1 MGEFDELTRLAAG
14 QGGFVTAGQ
23 ALRLGLG
30 REQIRYLV
38 RAGRWTRV
46 SRGCYLPSAGP
57 TAVALRRVR
66 IRAAIASL
74 GPGAVAVLDTAAELH
89 GIAGLPPAAAIHV
102 SVPPDRPHV
111 QRRAEPGLTV
121 HQLTLADAD
130 VCQVEGVPV
139 STPARTVADVLLR
152 ARRYPAVCVLD
163 SALNQGILAEDDLS
177 LVLAHF
183 AGRRGAVAA
192 RGYLAEADGR
202 AQSPLETRTRLRCVD
217 GGVPPDTLQLPV
229 RDEDGYLLG
238 IGDLAWRGAR
248 LIAEADGRA
257 PHLTPEAVYADR
269 FRQNRLVNAGW
280 RILRF
285 TWSDTLRPDYIPQT
299 VRRALRQSRHPPR

>member
-1 MGEFDELTRLAAG
+1 MGEFGELTRLAAT

-23 ALRLGLG
+23 ALRLGVG

-38 RAGRWTRV
+38 RSGRWTRV
-46 SRGCYLPSAGP
+46 SRGCYLPSPAGP
-57 TAVALRRVR
+57 APVSFRRAM
-66 IRAAIASL
+66 IRAAIASI

-89 GIAGLPPAAAIHV
+89 GIAGLPPTAAIHV
-102 SVPPDRPHV
+102 PVPPHRPHV
-111 QRRAEPGLTV
+111 QRRAEPSLTV
-121 HQLTLADAD
+121 HQLTLGDAD
-130 VCQVEGVPV
+130 VCRADGVPV
-139 STPARTVADVLLR
+139 TTPARTVADVLLR

-163 SALNQGILAEDDLS
+163 SALDQGI
-177 LVLAHF
+177 
-183 AGRRGAVAA
+183 
-192 RGYLAEADGR
+192 LAEADGR
-202 AQSPLETRTRLRCVD
+202 AQSPLETRARLRCVD
-217 GGVPPDTLQLPV
+217 GGVPPEVLQLPV
-229 RDEDGYLLG
+229 RDDDGYLLG

-285 TWSDTLRPDYIPQT
+285 TWSDTMRPDYIPQT
-299 VRRALRQSRHPPR
+299 VKHALRQSPKQR

>member
-1 MGEFDELTRLAAG
+1 MGEFGELTRLAAT

-38 RAGRWTRV
+38 RSGRWTRV
-46 SRGCYLPSAGP
+46 SRGCYLPSPAGSAP
-57 TAVALRRVR
+57 VALRRAM
-66 IRAAIASL
+66 IRATIASL
-74 GPGAVAVLDTAAELH
+74 GQGAVAVLGTAAEVH
-89 GIAGLPPAAAIHV
+89 GIAGLPSTAAIHV

-121 HQLTLADAD
+121 HQLTLAEAD
-130 VCQVEGVPV
+130 VCRAGGVPV
-139 STPARTVADVLLR
+139 TTPARTVADVLLR

-163 SALNQGILAEDDLS
+163 SALNQRILAENDLS
-177 LVLAHF
+177 LVLTHLT
-183 AGRRGAVAA
+183 GRRGAAAA

-202 AQSPLETRTRLRCVD
+202 AQSPLETRARLRCVD
-217 GGVPPDTLQLPV
+217 GGVPPDVLQLPV

-238 IGDLAWRGAR
+238 VGDLAWRGAR
-248 LIAEADGRA
+248 LIAEADGRG
-257 PHLTPEAVYADR
+257 PHLTPQAIYADR

-299 VRRALRQSRHPPR
+299 VKRALKRR

>member
-1 MGEFDELTRLAAG
+1 MGEFGELTRLAAT

-38 RAGRWTRV
+38 RSGRWTRV
-46 SRGCYLPSAGP
+46 SRGCYLPSP
-57 TAVALRRVR
+57 AVLTHEALRRAM
-66 IRAAIASL
+66 IRATVASL
-74 GPGAVAVLDTAAELH
+74 GRGAVAVLGTAAELH
-89 GIAGLPPAAAIHV
+89 GIAGLPPTAAIHV
-102 SVPPDRPHV
+102 SVPLDRPHV
-111 QRRAEPGLTV
+111 QRRAEPSLTV
-121 HQLTLADAD
+121 HQLTLAEAD
-130 VCQVEGVPV
+130 VCRAGGVPV
-139 STPARTVADVLLR
+139 TTPARTVADVLLR

-163 SALNQGILAEDDLS
+163 SALNQRILAENDLS
-177 LVLAHF
+177 LVLTHLT
-183 AGRRGAVAA
+183 GRRGAVAA

-202 AQSPLETRTRLRCVD
+202 AQSPLETRARLRCVD
-217 GGVPPDTLQLPV
+217 GGVPPDVLQLPV

-238 IGDLAWRGAR
+238 VGDLAWRGAR
-248 LIAEADGRA
+248 LIAEADGRG
-257 PHLTPEAVYADR
+257 PHLTPQAVYADR

-299 VRRALRQSRHPPR
+299 VKHALKRR

>member
-1 MGEFDELTRLAAG
+1 MGEFGELTRLAAT

-23 ALRLGLG
+23 ALRLGVG

-38 RAGRWTRV
+38 RSGRWTRI
-46 SRGCYLPSAGP
+46 SRGCYLPSPAGP
-57 TAVALRRVR
+57 VALRRAM
-66 IRAAIASL
+66 IRAAIASI
-74 GPGAVAVLDTAAELH
+74 GPGAVAVLGTAAELH
-89 GIAGLPPAAAIHV
+89 GIAGLPPTAAIHV
-102 SVPPDRPHV
+102 SVPPHRPHV
-111 QRRAEPGLTV
+111 QRRAEPSLTV
-121 HQLTLADAD
+121 HQLTLGDAD
-130 VCQVEGVPV
+130 VCRADGVPV
-139 STPARTVADVLLR
+139 TTPARTVADVLLR

-163 SALNQGILAEDDLS
+163 SALNQGILAENDMS
-177 LVLAHF
+177 LVLAYL

-192 RGYLAEADGR
+192 REFLAEADGR
-202 AQSPLETRTRLRCVD
+202 AQSPLETRARLRCVD
-217 GGVPPDTLQLPV
+217 GGVPPEVLQLPV
-229 RDEDGYLLG
+229 RDDDGYLLG
-238 IGDLAWRGAR
+238 VGDLAWRGAR

-299 VRRALRQSRHPPR
+299 VKHALRQSPKRR

>member
-1 MGEFDELTRLAAG
+1 MREFDELTRMAAT
-14 QGGFVTAGQ
+14 QGGFVTAEQ

-38 RAGRWTRV
+38 RSGRWTRL
-46 SRGCYLPSAGP
+46 SRGCYLPSPAGP
-57 TAVALRRVR
+57 APVALRRAM
-66 IRAAIASL
+66 IRATIASL
-74 GPGAVAVLDTAAELH
+74 GQGAVAVLSTAAELH
-89 GIAGLPPAAAIHV
+89 GIAGLPPTAAIHV
-102 SVPPDRPHV
+102 SVPRDRPHV
-111 QRRAEPGLTV
+111 QRRAEPGLRV

-130 VCQVEGVPV
+130 VCRVGGVPV
-139 STPARTVADVLLR
+139 TTPVRTVADVLLR

-163 SALNQGILAEDDLS
+163 SALYQGILAENDLS
-177 LVLAHF
+177 LVLAHL

-192 RGYLAEADGR
+192 RRYLAESDGR
-202 AQSPLETRTRLRCVD
+202 AQSPLETRARLRCVD
-217 GGVPPDTLQLPV
+217 GGVPPDVLQLPV

-238 IGDLAWRGAR
+238 VGDLGWRRAR

-257 PHLTPEAVYADR
+257 PHLTPQAVYADR

-299 VRRALRQSRHPPR
+299 VKHALNRR

>member
-1 MGEFDELTRLAAG
+1 MGEFGELTRLAAT

-38 RAGRWTRV
+38 RSGRWTRV
-46 SRGCYLPSAGP
+46 SRGCYLPSPAVLTP
-57 TAVALRRVR
+57 VALRRAM
-66 IRAAIASL
+66 IRATVASL
-74 GPGAVAVLDTAAELH
+74 GRGAVAVLGTAAELH
-89 GIAGLPPAAAIHV
+89 GIAGLPPTAAIHV

-121 HQLTLADAD
+121 HQLTLAEAD
-130 VCQVEGVPV
+130 VCRAGGVPV
-139 STPARTVADVLLR
+139 TTPARTVADVLLR
-152 ARRYPAVCVLD
+152 ARRYPAVCILD
-163 SALNQGILAEDDLS
+163 SALNQRILAENDLS
-177 LVLAHF
+177 LVLTHLT
-183 AGRRGAVAA
+183 GRRGAVAA

-202 AQSPLETRTRLRCVD
+202 AQSPLETRARLRCVD
-217 GGVPPDTLQLPV
+217 GGVPPDVLQLPV

-238 IGDLAWRGAR
+238 VGDLAWRGAR
-248 LIAEADGRA
+248 LIAEADGRG
-257 PHLTPEAVYADR
+257 PHLTPQAVYADR

-299 VRRALRQSRHPPR
+299 VKRALKRR

>member
-1 MGEFDELTRLAAG
+1 MGEFGELTRLAAT

-38 RAGRWTRV
+38 RSGRWTRV
-46 SRGCYLPSAGP
+46 SRGCYLPSPAVL
-57 TAVALRRVR
+57 THVALRRAM
-66 IRAAIASL
+66 IRATVASL
-74 GPGAVAVLDTAAELH
+74 GRGAVAVLGTAAELH
-89 GIAGLPPAAAIHV
+89 GIAGLPPMAAIHV

-121 HQLTLADAD
+121 HQLTLAEAD
-130 VCQVEGVPV
+130 VCRAGGVPV
-139 STPARTVADVLLR
+139 TTPARTVADVLLR

-163 SALNQGILAEDDLS
+163 SALNQRILAENDLS
-177 LVLAHF
+177 LVLTHLT
-183 AGRRGAVAA
+183 GRRGAAAA

-202 AQSPLETRTRLRCVD
+202 AQSPLETRARLRCVD
-217 GGVPPDTLQLPV
+217 GGVPPDVLQLPV

-238 IGDLAWRGAR
+238 VGDLAWRGAR
-248 LIAEADGRA
+248 LIAEADGRG
-257 PHLTPEAVYADR
+257 PHLTPQAVYADR
-269 FRQNRLVNAGW
+269 FWQNRLVNAGW

-299 VRRALRQSRHPPR
+299 VKRALKRR